1 MWASSVCPGSTATKL
16 PTATWGWCALSL
28 GEAFVLSLGTNGRLQ
43 SSGTTAS
50 TYLHWCVLHKNKVP
64 DAAAV
69 TARLR
74 CTLLTPEREPRKMGK
89 GVLGAPFSLSP
100 SNHWKFVI
108 GDTKNVVGYTETP
121 QSGQMVRAGL
131 LLSLPS
137 WPAAFLKFMWLS
149 FPFCIHLLMWFGS
162 GSKWNNCNF
171 AEA

>member
-1 MWASSVCPGSTATKL
+1 M
-16 PTATWGWCALSL
+16 
-28 GEAFVLSLGTNGRLQ
+28 LSLGTNGRLQ

-69 TARLR
+69 TVRLR
-74 CTLLTPEREPRKMGK
+74 CTLLTPKREPRKMGK
-89 GVLGAPFSLSP
+89 GVLGTPFSLSP

-131 LLSLPS
+131 LLFSPVLTCCIFEVHVIVLPI
-137 WPAAFLKFMWLS
+137 LYS
-149 FPFCIHLLMWFGS
+149 FANVIWKWVKMKQLQFC
-162 GSKWNNCNF
+162 
-171 AEA
+171 